1 MVASSLAE
9 AITEKR
15 GWNITRVMGALWPVR
30 VYRSGGLGIHSE
42 GDLRSDLPPAPPAL
56 PLRSSASASAILD
69 SSSMT
74 FFCRRITEIH
84 FFSSRPLYFFS
95 TSPSCK
101 NCRMVS
107 GRCGWRD
114 WMQGQSE
121 ITGLWNMFIDYQYVE
136 KKCKLN
142 RSTLFFKL
150 FPINTQTK
158 INIF

>member
-1 MVASSLAE
+1 MKQGDSSGSRNAETVVVVVVIVVVVVVVVVTLMVASSLAE

-101 NCRMVS
+101 NGRMVS

-114 WMQGQSE
+114 
-121 ITGLWNMFIDYQYVE
+121 
-136 KKCKLN
+136 
-142 RSTLFFKL
+142 
-150 FPINTQTK
+150 
-158 INIF
+158 